1 MCREK
6 QNRLDYEVS
15 GEHKKDQNRI
25 KCNLKPPGGSSI
37 NKIHLVIKRC
47 ALNINL
53 TKINLNERI
62 LGAEGRVEKGPPT
75 LMCAK
80 NEDQS

>member
-1 MCREK
+1 M
-6 QNRLDYEVS
+6 
-15 GEHKKDQNRI
+15 

-37 NKIHLVIKRC
+37 NKIYLVIKRC
-47 ALNINL
+47 ALNIDL
-53 TKINLNERI
+53 TKITFNERI

-75 LMCAK
+75 PMCAK